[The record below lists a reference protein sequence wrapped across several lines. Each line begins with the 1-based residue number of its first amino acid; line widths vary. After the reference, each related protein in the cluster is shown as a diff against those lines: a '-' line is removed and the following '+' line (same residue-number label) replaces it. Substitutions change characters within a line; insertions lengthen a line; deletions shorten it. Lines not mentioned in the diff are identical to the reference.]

1 MGTPFTEIYDLFLVM
16 VQDYK
21 IDILYD
27 VSEITLNNYLKGFLT
42 YAITAFSQY
51 CTQDLGTA
59 DFDLGYF
66 TITLTLENKVMLA
79 KEMQNPWME
88 RIANKVLDMEMQ
100 LSDTDFKRYSEAQ
113 NLTAKNARLQM
124 IREKISQDELDY
136 FMLYNRSRDDWEST
150 GFFLQ

>member
-59 DFDLGYF
+59 DFDSGYF
-66 TITLTLENKVMLA
+66 TITLNLENKIMLA
-79 KEMQNPWME
+79 KEMQSPWME
-88 RIANKVLDMEMQ
+88 RIANKVIDMEMQ

-113 NLTAKNARLQM
+113 NLTAKNARLQT

-136 FMLYNRSRDDWEST
+136 FMLYNRSRDDWESS